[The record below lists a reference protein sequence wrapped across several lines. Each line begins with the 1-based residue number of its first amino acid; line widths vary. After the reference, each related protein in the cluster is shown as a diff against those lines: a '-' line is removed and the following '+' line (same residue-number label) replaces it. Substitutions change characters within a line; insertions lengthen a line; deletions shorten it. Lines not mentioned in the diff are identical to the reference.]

1 MILPGILA
9 LLLLGNP
16 LLSMVVAA
24 FAFLIEIPCLYLV
37 LVIWPRQ
44 RELKRRL
51 DRVVASFRGDT
62 LPDVTTDDSVSVF
75 REQRSKSRL
84 VERLEYQFP
93 MIDVRKVLPR
103 AVGLGVLGMVATGL
117 GAAFMGFGLLAVLF
131 LLPVGGL
138 GCSWAVLAMQDAG
151 QRNEFTKIL
160 SRDHRSGGAPGAG
173 RRSVNGGHFDCVPG
187 GPAAGRWDHAR
198 NSLAVAAG
206 LDPETAIRSTAERV
220 RIPAFSLF
228 SAAVCLQLTTGGGIS
243 GALGNLSATLRAR
256 HLVTLKAKSSTAQ
269 TRLTLAIISFVP
281 VVVLAIQNFTNPQT
295 IETLFHTES
304 GGTLLRFGVGPYSE
318 WTAGRPRSVRPSRTV
333 SHALFCIIPL
343 LGRIA
348 NTVWCCKSKRG
359 WRVPELAEPTPALRA
374 TSPERREENLSYM
387 IVQ

>member
-1 MILPGILA
+1 MNLILTLLACVAGVILPGILA

-51 DRVVASFRGDT
+51 DRVAASFRGDT
-62 LPDVTTDDSVSVF
+62 LPDATTDDNVSVF

-93 MIDVRKVLPR
+93 LIDIRKVLPR
-103 AVGLGVLGMVATGL
+103 AVGLGVLGMMATGL
-117 GAAFMGFGLLAVLF
+117 GAAFLGFGTLAILF
-131 LLPVGGL
+131 LLPASGL

-151 QRNEFTKIL
+151 QRNEFTRIFPETTDQVVRL
-160 SRDHRSGGAPGAG
+160 VRAGVPSMEAISIVAQDAPPPVGGIMREVA
-173 RRSVNGGHFDCVPG
+173 S
-187 GPAAGRWDHAR
+187 
-198 NSLAVAAG
+198 AVAAG
-206 LDPETAIRSTAERV
+206 LDPETAIRSAAARV

-243 GALGNLSATLRAR
+243 GALGNLSETLRAR

-269 TRLTLAIISFVP
+269 TRLTLGIISLVP
-281 VVVLAIQNFTNPQT
+281 VVVLVIQNFTNPQT
-295 IETLFHTES
+295 IETLFYTES
-304 GGTLLRFGVGPYSE
+304 GGTLLRFGVGLILSGLLV
-318 WTAGRPRSVRPSRTV
+318 ARALSARVGR
-333 SHALFCIIPL
+333 
-343 LGRIA
+343 
-348 NTVWCCKSKRG
+348 
-359 WRVPELAEPTPALRA
+359 
-374 TSPERREENLSYM
+374 
-387 IVQ
+387 

>member
-1 MILPGILA
+1 MNFILTLLACVAGVILPGILA

-16 LLSMVVAA
+16 LLSMVVAT

-62 LPDVTTDDSVSVF
+62 LPDATTDDSVSVF

-84 VERLEYQFP
+84 VERLEHQFP

-117 GAAFMGFGLLAVLF
+117 GAAFMGFGLLAILF
-131 LLPVGGL
+131 LLPVSVL

-151 QRNEFTKIL
+151 QRNEFTKIFPETTDQVVRL
-160 SRDHRSGGAPGAG
+160 MRAGVPSMEAISIVAQEAPPPVGGIMHEIA
-173 RRSVNGGHFDCVPG
+173 S
-187 GPAAGRWDHAR
+187 
-198 NSLAVAAG
+198 AVAAG

-228 SAAVCLQLTTGGGIS
+228 SAAVCLQMTTGGGIS

-295 IETLFHTES
+295 IETLFYTET
-304 GGTLLRFGVGPYSE
+304 GGTLLRFGVGLILSGLLV
-318 WTAGRPRSVRPSRTV
+318 ARALSARGGR
-333 SHALFCIIPL
+333 
-343 LGRIA
+343 
-348 NTVWCCKSKRG
+348 
-359 WRVPELAEPTPALRA
+359 
-374 TSPERREENLSYM
+374 
-387 IVQ
+387 

>member
-1 MILPGILA
+1 MNFILTLLACVAGVILPGILA

-62 LPDVTTDDSVSVF
+62 LPDATTDDNVSVF

-93 MIDVRKVLPR
+93 LIDVRKVLPK
-103 AVGLGVLGMVATGL
+103 AVGLGVLGMMATGL
-117 GAAFMGFGLLAVLF
+117 GAAFLGFGTLAILF
-131 LLPVGGL
+131 LLPVSGL

-151 QRNEFTKIL
+151 QRNEFTRIFPETTDQVVRL
-160 SRDHRSGGAPGAG
+160 VRAGVPSMEAISIVAQEAPPPVGGIMREIA
-173 RRSVNGGHFDCVPG
+173 S
-187 GPAAGRWDHAR
+187 
-198 NSLAVAAG
+198 AVAAG
-206 LDPETAIRSTAERV
+206 LDPETAIRSAAARV

-243 GALGNLSATLRAR
+243 DALGNLSATLRAR
-256 HLVTLKAKSSTAQ
+256 YVVTLKAKSSTAQ

-281 VVVLAIQNFTNPQT
+281 VVVLVTQNFTNPQT
-295 IETLFHTES
+295 IETLFYTES
-304 GGTLLRFGVGPYSE
+304 GGTLLRFGVGLILSGLLV
-318 WTAGRPRSVRPSRTV
+318 ARALSARVGR
-333 SHALFCIIPL
+333 
-343 LGRIA
+343 
-348 NTVWCCKSKRG
+348 
-359 WRVPELAEPTPALRA
+359 
-374 TSPERREENLSYM
+374 
-387 IVQ
+387 